1 MNDPGVSF
9 GKDRRLGIN
18 FGWCLAR
25 NSIITWNIEAI
36 REDVKWL
43 DILLVLQRKP
53 VGIKFHL
60 NDFDYESVISQESKA
75 GTPYCTAVSN

>member
-1 MNDPGVSF
+1 MIVTIVTKED
-9 GKDRRLGIN
+9 DYME
-18 FGWCLAR
+18 
-25 NSIITWNIEAI
+25 NIETI

-60 NDFDYESVISQESKA
+60 NDFDYESVTSQESKV
-75 GTPYCTAVSN
+75 GTPYCTDVNN